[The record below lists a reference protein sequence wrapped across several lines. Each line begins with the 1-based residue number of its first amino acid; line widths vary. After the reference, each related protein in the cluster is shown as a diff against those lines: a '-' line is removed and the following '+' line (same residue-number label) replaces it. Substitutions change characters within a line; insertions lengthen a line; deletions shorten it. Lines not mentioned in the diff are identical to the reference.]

1 MSQGGS
7 LVVPM
12 MRPEHAKSPFW
23 VRNPDSGGNH
33 VPSYLIDAAE
43 RIWERTRLI
52 VIRYL
57 ADDTEAAEILE
68 RAVDAAS
75 RAQNGNGAIS
85 HTDAYLLKSVARESI
100 RRLRTRPAL
109 VSIPDTDLERLAKST
124 HDDRERQL
132 DDHKIMMLLR
142 ASLDEKG
149 RQMLEYRLLE
159 FDWSVIAATVGYSNA
174 HSAEVQFR
182 KKLDHALA
190 RMEAHHGVKISRSM
204 KRGAHA

>member
-1 MSQGGS
+1 MSLGGS

-109 VSIPDTDLERLAKST
+109 IPIPDTDLERLASST

-132 DDHKIMMLLR
+132 DDHKLMMLLR
-142 ASLDEKG
+142 ASLDPRG
-149 RQMLEYRLLE
+149 RQMLEYRLLD
-159 FDWSVIAATVGYSNA
+159 FDWSAIASAVGYGSA

-182 KKLDHALA
+182 KKLDQALS
-190 RMEAHHGVKISRSM
+190 RMEIRHGVKVNRTL
-204 KRGAHA
+204 KRGANA

>member
-1 MSQGGS
+1 MSSGGS

-12 MRPEHAKSPFW
+12 MRPEHVRSPFW
-23 VRNPDSGGNH
+23 VRNPDSVGND
-33 VPSYLIDAAE
+33 VPAYLVEAAE
-43 RIWERTRLI
+43 RVWERARL
-52 VIRYL
+52 VVVRYL

-85 HTDAYLLKSVARESI
+85 HVDAYLLKSVARESI

-109 VSIPDTDLERLAKST
+109 VPIPDADLERLANAT
-124 HDDRERQL
+124 QDDRERQL
-132 DDHKIMMLLR
+132 DDHKLMMLLR

-159 FDWSVIAATVGYSNA
+159 FDWTVIAATVGYSNA

-190 RMEAHHGVKISRSM
+190 RMEAHHGVKINRSM

>member
-1 MSQGGS
+1 
-7 LVVPM
+7 
-12 MRPEHAKSPFW
+12 
-23 VRNPDSGGNH
+23 
-33 VPSYLIDAAE
+33 
-43 RIWERTRLI
+43 
-52 VIRYL
+52 L

-85 HTDAYLLKSVARESI
+85 HVDAYLLKSVPRESI

-109 VSIPDTDLERLAKST
+109 VPIPDADLERLANAT
-124 HDDRERQL
+124 QDDRERQL
-132 DDHKIMMLLR
+132 DDHKLMMLLR

-159 FDWSVIAATVGYSNA
+159 FDWTVIAATVGYSNA

-190 RMEAHHGVKISRSM
+190 RMEAHHGVKINRSM

>member
-1 MSQGGS
+1 
-7 LVVPM
+7 M

-109 VSIPDTDLERLAKST
+109 IPIPDTDLERLASST

-132 DDHKIMMLLR
+132 DDHKLMMLLR
-142 ASLDEKG
+142 ASLDPRG
-149 RQMLEYRLLE
+149 RQMLEYRLLD
-159 FDWSVIAATVGYSNA
+159 FDWSAIASAVGYGSA

-182 KKLDHALA
+182 KKLDQALS
-190 RMEAHHGVKISRSM
+190 RMEIRHGVKVNRPL
-204 KRGAHA
+204 KRGANA

>member
-1 MSQGGS
+1 MSSGGS
-7 LVVPM
+7 LEVAI
-12 MRPEHAKSPFW
+12 MRPEHARSPFW
-23 VRNPDSGGNH
+23 VRNPDSVGND
-33 VPSYLIDAAE
+33 VPALLLEAAE
-43 RIWERTRLI
+43 RVWERARLI

-75 RAQNGNGAIS
+75 RARNGNGEIS

-100 RRLRTRPAL
+100 RRLRTRPSLIAF
-109 VSIPDTDLERLAKST
+109 PDADLERFASST
-124 HDDRERQL
+124 QDDREKRL
-132 DDHKIMMLLR
+132 DNHKLLMLLR
-142 ASLDEKG
+142 ASLDVKG

-159 FDWSVIAATVGYSNA
+159 FDWNAIASAVGYSSA

-182 KKLDHALA
+182 KKLDQALA
-190 RMEAHHGVKISRSM
+190 RMEVHHGVKINRSM